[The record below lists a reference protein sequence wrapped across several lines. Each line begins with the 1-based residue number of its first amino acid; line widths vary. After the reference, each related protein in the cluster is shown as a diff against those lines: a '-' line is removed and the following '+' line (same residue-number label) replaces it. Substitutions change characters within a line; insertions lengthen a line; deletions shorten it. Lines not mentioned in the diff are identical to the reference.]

1 MYSTRPLRP
10 PLRVMSLS
18 SLLMPPLDL
27 FSLQNIALILLAA
40 SALIVVKRLFFHPL
54 ASFPGPKLAA
64 ASWWYMTYYEVFKD
78 GAFVDHLETL
88 HEIYGPV
95 IRISPDQLHFCEPS
109 AYDDIYLHG
118 HRFTKDPRV
127 YQGKLSQDN
136 ASLCI
141 VDLREIKTR
150 RDILGPLFSRRAIV
164 KLEHVILSKI
174 DRLLEQ
180 LGHYA
185 EAEKPANIRRACR
198 STALEL
204 IYAYCF
210 ATHEDFVTAPDFS
223 HRFVVESELTFP
235 LFHWYIHF
243 PGCTSFFILK
253 SLDKIHQ
260 LREHPELVEHEEH
273 ETVLQQM
280 LIAHPDKGQTGIP
293 SEQVLW
299 EEAITLIAAGS
310 ETVAS
315 VVNVGVFHVL
325 NNPDIHAKLVEE
337 LKCAWP
343 ELETTMR
350 YDRLEKL
357 PYLTAV
363 IKESLRLA
371 HGVVLPLPRIV
382 GPKDAIIAGHTVPA
396 GTVVSMGASFVHL
409 NSTIFPQPHDFIPE
423 RWLEPKDSL
432 DNHLV
437 AFSKGP
443 RTCLGINLGWCELY
457 LFFGY
462 LFRKLDMELYN
473 TTPNAALQ
481 GQGPQGVEVV
491 FLSDLPLGP
500 VTIVSQGFG
509 TSDNVYIGALGSG
522 WPAPLNIRG
531 AGCV

>member
-1 MYSTRPLRP
+1 MTKKG
-10 PLRVMSLS
+10 
-18 SLLMPPLDL
+18 
-27 FSLQNIALILLAA
+27 FSQ
-40 SALIVVKRLFFHPL
+40 
-54 ASFPGPKLAA
+54 
-64 ASWWYMTYYEVFKD
+64 
-78 GAFVDHLETL
+78 
-88 HEIYGPV
+88 
-95 IRISPDQLHFCEPS
+95 
-109 AYDDIYLHG
+109 
-118 HRFTKDPRV
+118 
-127 YQGKLSQDN
+127 
-136 ASLCI
+136 
-141 VDLREIKTR
+141 
-150 RDILGPLFSRRAIV
+150 
-164 KLEHVILSKI
+164 I

-253 SLDKIHQ
+253 SLVASWFKPNNGVLWHSYTRLKDKIHQ

-280 LIAHPDKGQTGIP
+280 LIAHPDKGQTEIP

-357 PYLTAV
+357 PYLVRHRNCYMQHLT
-363 IKESLRLA
+363 L
-371 HGVVLPLPRIV
+371 
-382 GPKDAIIAGHTVPA
+382 II
-396 GTVVSMGASFVHL
+396 
-409 NSTIFPQPHDFIPE
+409 
-423 RWLEPKDSL
+423 DSL
-432 DNHLV
+432 LLPDCGH
-437 AFSKGP
+437 KGVSP
-443 RTCLGINLGWCELY
+443 ARAWGCTASAPHC
-457 LFFGY
+457 
-462 LFRKLDMELYN
+462 R
-473 TTPNAALQ
+473 
-481 GQGPQGVEVV
+481 
-491 FLSDLPLGP
+491 
-500 VTIVSQGFG
+500 SQGCHHRRSYRARWC
-509 TSDNVYIGALGSG
+509 TSAARSYPPHTN
-522 WPAPLNIRG
+522 
-531 AGCV
+531 